1 MTLTL
6 NRTPDQPAVQA
17 VTYGPVVLS
26 GGYGGVES
34 MPMPRLSPESVTRL
48 PGQRLRFQAIADG
61 RAVGLI
67 PVARMHHEHY
77 NVYWLT

>member
-1 MTLTL
+1 
-6 NRTPDQPAVQA
+6 
-17 VTYGPVVLS
+17 
-26 GGYGGVES
+26 

-48 PGQRLRFQAIADG
+48 PGRRLHFQAVADS
-61 RAVGLI
+61 RPVGLI